1 MAEFEHFSAKIKHYK
16 CFGEKEQGFDCIKPM
31 NLIIGRNNSGKSSL
45 LDLIQLLTEEKPKFE
60 EVQYHQKLKQ
70 PPQIIIKT
78 PCNEDEL
85 KAVFREHHSD
95 EDIGDHWNFGKRY
108 VGRILKW
115 QYQSSLSIN
124 KFLSLEESPLQKEIR
139 NREAIEQKFFLS

>member
-1 MAEFEHFSAKIKHYK
+1 MAEFDHFSAKIKHFK
-16 CFGEKEQGFDCIKPM
+16 CFGEEEQGFDCIKPM

-45 LDLIQLLTEEKPKFE
+45 LDLIKLLTEEKPQFE
-60 EVQYHQKLKQ
+60 EVQYHLKLKQ

-85 KAVFREHHSD
+85 KAVFREGHSD
-95 EDIGDHWNFGKRY
+95 EDVGNHWNFGKRY

-124 KFLSLEESPLQKEIR
+124 RFLSFEDSPLQEEFR
-139 NREAIEQKFFLS
+139 NREGIEQKFFLS